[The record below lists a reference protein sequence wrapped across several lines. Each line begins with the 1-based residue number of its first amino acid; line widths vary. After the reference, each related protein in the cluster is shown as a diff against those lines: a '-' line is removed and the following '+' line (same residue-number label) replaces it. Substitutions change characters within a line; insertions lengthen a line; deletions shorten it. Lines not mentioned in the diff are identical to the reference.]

1 MLDEDAM
8 IEDNAAARALVAASQ
23 ARMDDATKRAWIA
36 AQTTAR
42 AAQVAGGEDDG
53 EAFDE
58 ALPSQYKSR
67 LDAAEA
73 ALRQARLA
81 CKAGPRNCSRQM
93 TNCWVGR
100 EVQETEATC
109 FYVPPGADAEETA
122 KTLGDLLL
130 LVDNSVAQ
138 HSFPLFLKTQHS
150 TSQVDEK
157 AFGVPIEDR
166 DLELNDA
173 GATTQSC
180 AEKLSQATVDWEW
193 GTGIKFPDCAIPY
206 LPKSADHNRRQSER
220 AVQYQPLEKESLDRL
235 DTRGLL
241 HQTP

>member
-8 IEDNAAARALVAASQ
+8 IEVRRNLKSTPVRARRTCLSTQDNAAARALVAASQ

-130 LVDNSVAQ
+130 LVD
-138 HSFPLFLKTQHS
+138 
-150 TSQVDEK
+150 EK

-180 AEKLSQATVDWEW
+180 AEK
-193 GTGIKFPDCAIPY
+193 
-206 LPKSADHNRRQSER
+206 
-220 AVQYQPLEKESLDRL
+220 
-235 DTRGLL
+235 
-241 HQTP
+241 

>member
-130 LVDNSVAQ
+130 LVD
-138 HSFPLFLKTQHS
+138 
-150 TSQVDEK
+150 EK